1 MKCLGILAGPRKG
14 HATDK
19 VIDAVLDGLKAAGAE
34 TEKISLYD
42 YNIKPCTGCSVCQDG
57 KECVIDD
64 DMHII
69 LEKMGSADVVV
80 FGSPAY
86 WCNVT
91 SEAKKLMDRSASF
104 FEMTATGPKRRKDK
118 PSRVV
123 LVTSCG
129 APFPFSHL
137 MGIVPGVMK
146 AMKVYFCRM
155 NAKVYS
161 LAATGMVDVQ
171 KSLPSAS
178 LVKKAYE
185 LGKRIG
191 QVQS

>member
-14 HATDK
+14 HATDRLM
-19 VIDAVLDGLKAAGAE
+19 DAVLDGVKAVGGDV
-34 TEKISLYD
+34 EKVSVYD
-42 YNIKPCTGCSVCQDG
+42 YDIKPCTGCSVCQDG
-57 KECVIDD
+57 KDCVIND

-69 LEKMGSADVVV
+69 LEKMENADIVV

-86 WCNVT
+86 WANVT
-91 SEAKKLMDRSASF
+91 SEAKKFMDRSASF
-104 FEMTATGPKRRKDK
+104 FEMTATGPKRTKDK

-123 LVTSCG
+123 LVASCG

-146 AMKVYFCRM
+146 AMKVFFCRM
-155 NAKVYS
+155 NAKVYAI
-161 LAATGMVDVQ
+161 AATGMIDVH

-178 LVKKAYE
+178 LQKKAYE
-185 LGKRIG
+185 LGRRVG
-191 QVQS
+191 SN